1 MRLPAAANH
10 IPVGLVAV
18 HRNGHPPA
26 AGSDARVEAAVVER
40 GEEHLKRLDVFQRA
54 RLADVAPVQQDV
66 NADGLDAV
74 GLGADEH
81 RLEVVDVRM
90 NVAVR
95 EQADEVQRARAAGA
109 AARDGLPRLG
119 REHFTA
125 LDGGRDQLGALREDL
140 AGAERVMPDLAV
152 AHVVVRRQ
160 ADRGAVCLEREG
172 LVVGHQPV
180 QRRRARNPH
189 GVARLSLA
197 QPHAVH
203 YNRYN
208 RALFALENSVLH
220 AL

>member
-1 MRLPAAANH
+1 MCEWTLPSENR
-10 IPVGLVAV
+10 PMKCSV
-18 HRNGHPPA
+18 PA
-26 AGSDARVEAAVVER
+26 
-40 GEEHLKRLDVFQRA
+40 
-54 RLADVAPVQQDV
+54 P
-66 NADGLDAV
+66 
-74 GLGADEH
+74 
-81 RLEVVDVRM
+81 
-90 NVAVR
+90 
-95 EQADEVQRARAAGA
+95 AGA

-119 REHFTA
+119 REHFAA

-160 ADRGAVCLEREG
+160 ADRGAVRLEREG

-189 GVARLSLA
+189 GVARLPLA
-197 QPHAVH
+197 QSHAVH
-203 YNRYN
+203 YNCYN